1 MKGIGIRAAKE
12 IYNRQDSD
20 HSIDDVL
27 DEVDLTRTSL
37 WQYKTGKYVPS
48 GVVLRRMALA
58 GYDVLYIL
66 TGERG
71 HERKNYKGGHAK

>member
-1 MKGIGIRAAKE
+1 MKEIGRRAAKE

-20 HSIDDVL
+20 HGIDELL
-27 DEVDLTRTSL
+27 DEIDLTRTSL

-48 GVVLRRMALA
+48 GVMLRRMALA

-66 TGERG
+66 TGER
-71 HERKNYKGGHAK
+71 K